1 MKRVAGA
8 VLLSAVMAVPSYAIK
23 LRDADID
30 FGIQYRVM
38 YNNSNIQSN
47 NQYDFF
53 RQRLRL
59 NFDVKT
65 ESGVGGFFQLEYRGG
80 WGGSSP
86 AASDPRALLCL
97 NRTPAQAS

>member
-8 VLLSAVMAVPSYAIK
+8 VLLSAVMAVPSYAIR

-65 ESGVGGFFQLEYRGG
+65 ESGVGAFSSLSTEADGVALHLRQATRG
-80 WGGSSP
+80 P
-86 AASDPRALLCL
+86 LMR
-97 NRTPAQAS
+97 